1 MSGRRAPLLGP
12 PQAPVGREGMIVD
25 MVVDQPP
32 FVELPPAFIPGRQIG
47 GVPLNQRADVRDEI
61 LAGHDYL

>member
-1 MSGRRAPLLGP
+1 MNQITIMITVMVEAI
-12 PQAPVGREGMIVD
+12 IVD

-47 GVPLNQRADVRDEI
+47 GVPLDQRADVRDEI